1 MKKYIPLLAAAAVF
15 ILAILLLQP
24 ESKAQVVVLTN
35 DLPAGHVLTE
45 IDLEVREIPESFR
58 PVDAVE
64 HPAEA
69 VGQTVKTDR
78 AKGDI
83 LRLRHLG
90 EPMEL
95 EAGER
100 AIAIRVDDASGMGGL
115 IAPGDI
121 VGLTAVIATRDV
133 IYSKATVEGFRVL
146 YVSPEFRAG
155 FSQVQSAGLSDMG
168 AAAAIEKERAT
179 EGIVVLAVP
188 VTLID
193 VEYDYTFIGGEKT
206 VQKVNAV
213 ELIAALTSSGNS
225 TIILYK
231 LPLNP
236 EEMQSPGLDLSEL
249 VFIPSPTP
257 GPTPTETPDG
267 APTEAGSILAP

>member
-1 MKKYIPLLAAAAVF
+1 MKKYIPLLIAAVVF

-24 ESKAQVVVLTN
+24 EAKAQVVVVTN
-35 DLPAGHVLTE
+35 DLPAGHVLT
-45 IDLEVREIPESFR
+45 DVDMEVREIPVSFR

-64 HPAEA
+64 EPSQA
-69 VGQTVKTDR
+69 VGQTIKTDR
-78 AKGDI
+78 SRGDI

-95 EAGER
+95 KPGER

-115 IAPGDI
+115 ISPGDI

-155 FSQVQSAGLSDMG
+155 YTTMQSSGLGGEGGSS
-168 AAAAIEKERAT
+168 AIAQSRSN

-188 VTLID
+188 VALVD
-193 VEYDYTFIGGEKT
+193 VTYDYSFIGGEKT

-213 ELIAALTSSGNS
+213 ELIAALTSSGNA

-231 LPLNP
+231 LPINP
-236 EEMQSPGLDLSEL
+236 ETMDSPGLDLGEL

-257 GPTPTETPDG
+257 GPTPSETPTEE
-267 APTEAGSILAP
+267 APLIVP

>member
-1 MKKYIPLLAAAAVF
+1 MKKYIPLLVAAVVF

-24 ESKAQVVVLTN
+24 ESKMQVVVLTN
-35 DLPAGHVLTE
+35 DLPAGHILAD
-45 IDLEVREIPESFR
+45 IDMAVREIPESFR

-64 HPAEA
+64 NPSEV
-69 VGQTVKTDR
+69 VGQTIKTDR
-78 AKGDI
+78 SKGDI

-95 EAGER
+95 QPGER

-155 FSQVQSAGLSDMG
+155 YTQMQSSGMSGDNSSSIAQ
-168 AAAAIEKERAT
+168 ARAT

-188 VTLID
+188 VKLID
-193 VEYDYTFIGGEKT
+193 VTYDYTFMGGEKT

-213 ELIAALTSSGNS
+213 ELIAALTSSGNA

-236 EEMQSPGLDLSEL
+236 EDMQSPGLDLGQL
-249 VFIPSPTP
+249 IFIPTATP
-257 GPTPTETPDG
+257 GPTPTETP
-267 APTEAGSILAP
+267 TEGSMLVP

>member
-24 ESKAQVVVLTN
+24 ESKEQVVVLTN
-35 DLPAGHVLTE
+35 DLPAGHVLT
-45 IDLEVREIPESFR
+45 DVDMSVREIPESFR

-64 HPAEA
+64 NPSEA
-69 VGQTVKTDR
+69 VGQTIKTDR
-78 AKGDI
+78 SKGDI

-95 EAGER
+95 QPGER

-155 FSQVQSAGLSDMG
+155 YTQMQSSGMG
-168 AAAAIEKERAT
+168 GDSSSSIAQSRAT

-188 VTLID
+188 ITLID
-193 VEYDYTFIGGEKT
+193 VEYDYTFMGGVKT

-213 ELIAALTSSGNS
+213 ELIAALTSSGNA

-231 LPLNP
+231 VPLNA
-236 EEMQSPGLDLSEL
+236 EEMQSPGLDLGEL

-257 GPTPTETPDG
+257 GPTPTGT
-267 APTEAGSILAP
+267 PTEGAILVP